1 MRGQGDQVVKELA
14 ELKDILLG
22 AEGESS
28 PIVRVVDF
36 FSRRVMPAGGSGGL
50 SSAGVGIEMEV
61 CGSWG
66 SYSRLITAI
75 LHERLGR
82 PVLFLAA
89 HISEAD
95 HAQDDLETFCGKGVE
110 LFPASERQEAE
121 LEPTS
126 EIACERFRLCRWLAE
141 GKQNGILVASVNALM
156 QPVPSPH
163 FLDEQSLSIAE
174 SQEYEG
180 GPEGIVKWLVDH
192 QYGRVDQV
200 DVVGEF
206 AQRGGIVDILGPGQD
221 HPVRLEF
228 FGDQVESLRYF
239 DRDTQRSTAPI
250 RRIQIASCRGTA
262 TGEESSMLFDY
273 LAKDTLL
280 VVEESSEV
288 AEVGRI
294 FLERMNHPLGMYPV
308 EAVLKKAAGWD
319 RLYINK
325 FASVAG
331 RNSLRLDGQSIQQY
345 ERRGVEALD
354 ELWDQCGTSR
364 VFLFCENPAEQQRT
378 KELLGDLKGKTKTGG
393 SEPGFSG
400 RFYFPVGFVHEGFSL
415 PKTDLLVVSHHE
427 LFGQHPVR
435 RRLRKLKNVQAIDS
449 FVDLEKNDLVVH
461 VTHGIGRFLGMK
473 TLTKGGRQEEY
484 LALEYADKAVV
495 HVPASKIDLV
505 HKYVGCRSGRMVLSR
520 VGGKSWE
527 KQKQKVREA
536 VEDVASELLEIQ
548 AQRQSMPG
556 IRFPDDTAWQKEFE
570 ESFLYQET
578 DDQLTANQDIKKD
591 MQMSRPMDRLLCGD
605 VGYGKTEL
613 AMRAVFKAAETGK
626 QTAVLVPTTVLA
638 EQHYRTFTERL
649 ADYPFAVESISRFKT
664 GRQAR
669 EILDRTARGQV
680 DVLIGTHRILSG
692 DVRFKDLGLVII
704 DEEQRFGVEHK
715 ERLKRM
721 RTTVDMLTMT
731 ATPIPRTLHMA
742 LLGLRDISSLMTPPL
757 DRRSIVTEVC
767 AYDKERIRE
776 SILRE
781 LAREGQVYF
790 LHNRVHNIVS
800 VADQLHQ
807 LVPEARIAVGHGQMA
822 KHELEK
828 QMLEFVN
835 HRADVLVCTTI
846 IESGLDIPS
855 ANTIIICD
863 ADRFGLAE
871 LHQLRGR
878 VGRYKN
884 RAYAY
889 MMLPARRTIT
899 PTASKRL
906 KAIEEYSQLG
916 SGFRIAMRDLE
927 IRGAGNILGIEQS
940 GHIDAVGYEM
950 YCQLLARAVRH
961 KKGQEEPLELMTHL
975 ELNISSHIPRSY
987 IASERQRMDAYR
999 RLAVARTKAELEQLE
1014 QDLFDQFGK
1023 PPRSVLDLLQLAEI
1037 RILAGP
1043 WSIRSIV
1050 QQEPDLIFTLD
1061 HEPVETVSAKPGTK
1075 ESREGNLINRLFSGT
1090 AGSVRIVDYQTV
1102 HVRLAEKYFAT
1113 PANLLS
1119 LLRKMLDKK
1128 KRV

>member
-1 MRGQGDQVVKELA
+1 MKEIA
-14 ELKDILLG
+14 ELKKILLQG
-22 AEGESS
+22 AGGFSPAAEAAEFFRQRGKSAEGAGIQLESY
-28 PIVRVVDF
+28 
-36 FSRRVMPAGGSGGL
+36 GN
-50 SSAGVGIEMEV
+50 
-61 CGSWG
+61 WG
-66 SYSRLITAI
+66 SYGRLLAAI
-75 LHERLGR
+75 LHEKLGR
-82 PVLFLAA
+82 PVLFVTA
-89 HISEAD
+89 HIGEAD
-95 HAQDDLETFCGKGVE
+95 QAQEDLETFGGQGVE
-110 LFPASERQEAE
+110 LFPASERMEGE
-121 LEPTS
+121 TEPTS
-126 EIACERFRLCRWLAE
+126 EVACERLRLCQQLAQ
-141 GKQNGILVASVNALM
+141 GDFTGVMAASVCALM
-156 QPVPSPH
+156 QPVPSAV
-163 FLDEQSLSIAE
+163 FLREQSLFLE
-174 SQEYEG
+174 EGRDYEG
-180 GPEGIVKWLVDH
+180 GPEAVLQWLADH
-192 QYGRVDQV
+192 QYERVDQV
-200 DVVGEF
+200 EAAGEF
-206 AQRGGIVDILGPGQD
+206 AGRGGIVDILGPGQD
-221 HPVRLEF
+221 QPARLEF
-228 FGDQVESLRYF
+228 FGDRLESLRYF
-239 DRDTQRSTAPI
+239 DRDTQRSTASI
-250 RRIQIASCRGTA
+250 RQIRIATCRSLPAGEGASMLPDYLPGSTLVVI
-262 TGEESSMLFDY
+262 EESGQVQE
-273 LAKDTLL
+273 A
-280 VVEESSEV
+280 
-288 AEVGRI
+288 GRI
-294 FLERMNHPLGMYPV
+294 FLERMNHPQGMYPV
-308 EAVLKKAAGWD
+308 EAVMQKMGGWD
-319 RLYINK
+319 RL
-325 FASVAG
+325 FLHTFPGQMGLDSV
-331 RNSLRLDGQSIQQY
+331 RLGAQSVQQY
-345 ERRGVEALD
+345 ERRGKEALE
-354 ELWDQCGTSR
+354 ELWRQRGTNR
-364 VFLFCENPAEQQRT
+364 VFLFCENAAEQQRAW
-378 KELLGDLKGKTKTGG
+378 ELLAEVAGAKKGSMPDLA
-393 SEPGFSG
+393 E
-400 RFYFPVGFVHEGFSL
+400 RFFLPVGFVQEGFAL
-415 PKTDLLVVSHHE
+415 PQADLLVISHHE
-427 LFGQHPVR
+427 LFGQNPVR
-435 RRLRKLKNVQAIDS
+435 RRLRRLKSLQAIDS
-449 FVDLEKNDLVVH
+449 FSDLEKNDLVVH

-484 LALEYADKAVV
+484 LALEYAGKALV

-505 HKYVGCRSGRMVLSR
+505 HKYVGCRTGRMVLSR
-520 VGGKSWE
+520 LGGKSWE

-578 DDQLTANQDIKKD
+578 DDQRTANQEIKRD
-591 MQMSRPMDRLLCGD
+591 MQLSRPMDRLLCGD

-613 AMRAVFKAAETGK
+613 AIRAVFKAVEYGK
-626 QTAVLVPTTVLA
+626 QIAVLVPTTVLA

-721 RTTVDMLTMT
+721 RTTVDLLTMT

-742 LLGLRDISSLMTPPL
+742 LLGLRDISSLATPPL

-767 AYDKERIRE
+767 AYDRQRIRE

-781 LAREGQVYF
+781 LAREGQVYY
-790 LHNRVHNIVS
+790 LHNRVHNILS
-800 VADQLHQ
+800 VADQLQQ
-807 LVPEARIAVGHGQMA
+807 LVPEARIVVGHGQMP
-822 KHELEK
+822 KHELEQK
-828 QMLEFVN
+828 MLAFVR
-835 HRADVLVCTTI
+835 HQADVLVCTTI
-846 IESGLDIPS
+846 IESGLDIPT

-889 MMLPARRTIT
+889 MMLPARRAIT

-940 GHIDAVGYEM
+940 GHIDSVGYEM
-950 YCQLLARAVRH
+950 YCQLLARAVRQRQ
-961 KKGQEEPLELMTHL
+961 GQKESAELMTHL

-987 IASERQRMDAYR
+987 IASERQRMDVYR
-999 RLAVARTKAELEQLE
+999 RLAAARTKEELELLE
-1014 QDLFDQFGK
+1014 QDLSDQFGQ

-1061 HEPVETVSAKPGTK
+1061 HEPVENVTAQPGTK
-1075 ESREGNLINRLFSGT
+1075 ESREGNLINRLFAGVP
-1090 AGSVRIVDYQTV
+1090 GSVRIIDYQTV
-1102 HVRLAEKYFAT
+1102 HVRLAEKYFAA

-1128 KRV
+1128 KRE